1 MSTGPTPEVGLAP
14 ERGDDAQHLARLRD
28 ERDFLLASLE
38 DLEREHAAGDLD
50 DAEFA
55 RLRGTYVARAAAAL
69 REIAA
74 LEAAAGAP
82 ARSAPA
88 SASAGA
94 LRRLR
99 RFLGRRSTRRVL
111 GVIGLVCVLGIV
123 GITAAHFAGVR
134 LPGETATGSISL
146 PSGTSVDTELAQAAA
161 LDAAGKYTAAIGVY
175 DTILRHDPRQPEAL
189 TYRGWLLRLTGIAGH
204 ARALVLA
211 GDVELATAV
220 RVAPHD
226 ATARALDG
234 VALFE
239 DEGRPAAALTM
250 FRAALADHPTAGLL
264 KLAGRTMAAAFVAQ
278 HAPLPPALRAYRP

>member
-1 MSTGPTPEVGLAP
+1 MSAAPAPGAGIAP
-14 ERGDDAQHLARLRD
+14 ERGEDDAQRLTRLRD
-28 ERDFLLASLE
+28 ERDFLLASLD

-50 DAEFA
+50 DSEFA

-74 LEAAAGAP
+74 LEERAVAP
-82 ARSAPA
+82 TAPPVA
-88 SASAGA
+88 PGA

-99 RFLGRRSTRRVL
+99 RFLGRRRTRRVL
-111 GVIGLVCVLGIV
+111 GVVGLVCVLGIV

-146 PSGTSVDTELAQAAA
+146 PGGTSVDTELGQAAS

-204 ARALVLA
+204 AKALVLA
-211 GDVELATAV
+211 GDVQLAAAV
-220 RVAPHD
+220 RVAPQD

-239 DEGRPAAALTM
+239 DEGRPVAALAM
-250 FRAALADHPTAGLL
+250 FRAALVDHPPAGLL
-264 KLAGRTMAAAFVAQ
+264 RLAGRTMAAAFVAQ
-278 HAPLPPALRAYRP
+278 HAPLPPALRVYRPRP